1 VDHEVENDVD
11 IEGAGS
17 ENAEAVRFKK
27 HGASEALGNG
37 QHSRIEALKVTRL
50 DEAAGSFRTGDE
62 IVCLGDICGQR
73 FFNQHV
79 DARVEQLRSDRV
91 MMDRGNGHAGRIEIE
106 IGGQEP
112 FNRRKDGN
120 LVLLGGFLGASRI
133 WFDRRDKRNAFTG
146 RFQFAVDA
154 EMIAA
159 ECACAR
165 NCNAQLASAGYFA
178 ASFSCEAS
186 GDFPWTALRQRP

>member
-1 VDHEVENDVD
+1 M
-11 IEGAGS
+11 
-17 ENAEAVRFKK
+17 RLKK
-27 HGASEALGNG
+27 HGPRQALSNG
-37 QHSRIEALKVTRL
+37 QHRGIEAFKVAWL
-50 DEAAGSFRTGDE
+50 DDAARSFRTGDKVVGLGE
-62 IVCLGDICGQR
+62 ICRQW
-73 FFNQHV
+73 FFYEQV
-79 DARVEQLRSDRV
+79 DAGVEQLSGDRV
-91 MMDRGNGHAGRIEIE
+91 MMDRGHGDAGGLKIE
-106 IGGQEP
+106 IGGEQLADGS
-112 FNRRKDGN
+112 KDRN
-120 LVLLGGFLGASRI
+120 LVLCRGFLGASRI
-133 WFDRRDKRNAFTG
+133 GLDGGNQRYAFIG